1 VNYALDRGGAEAVV
15 AAITDAGGRAIAV
28 AGDVSKSADVA
39 RLFVETKA
47 AYGALDVL
55 VNNAAV
61 YKLGPIEAMTE
72 EEFHREFN
80 TNVLGPLLMIR
91 EAVKYFGQ
99 QGGSIINIG
108 SMASQVTRPICR
120 STRQPRV
127 PRRNHRGARKGVGAE
142 TDSSEL
148 NQPWCN
154 GNRGRS
160 RGRCDRSRK

>member
-1 VNYALDRGGAEAVV
+1 ARGGAEGVGAAVP
-15 AAITDAGGRAIAV
+15 AAGGRAIAV

-61 YKLGPIEAMTE
+61 YQSGPLEAMTE

-91 EAVKYFGQ
+91 EAVKYFGPW
-99 QGGSIINIG
+99 GGSIINIG
-108 SMASQVTRPICR
+108 SVAS
-120 STRQPRV
+120 
-127 PRRNHRGARKGVGAE
+127 H
-142 TDSSEL
+142 L
-148 NQPWCN
+148 
-154 GNRGRS
+154 
-160 RGRCDRSRK
+160 